1 MKKSEQLSLDEG
13 FYEFK
18 DTNVLNRINKVKSL
32 IISLPVEIERLLVWQ
47 FKVKL
52 MVIVQFINI
61 NGDNLTNESKN
72 YLEYFNKWIR

>member
-32 IISLPVEIERLLVWQ
+32 ILEIKKHNMLTPEDYQEMLDLTEDLEDVISALFDYLLFTRTQ
-47 FKVKL
+47 MF
-52 MVIVQFINI
+52 
-61 NGDNLTNESKN
+61 
-72 YLEYFNKWIR
+72 

>member
-32 IISLPVEIERLLVWQ
+32 ISEINEHNMLTPEDYQKMLDLTDDLEDMISYLFDYLL
-47 FKVKL
+47 
-52 MVIVQFINI
+52 
-61 NGDNLTNESKN
+61 LTRNQM
-72 YLEYFNKWIR
+72 F

>member
-32 IISLPVEIERLLVWQ
+32 VSEIKEHNMLTPEDYQEMLNLIDDLEDVISDLFDYLL
-47 FKVKL
+47 
-52 MVIVQFINI
+52 
-61 NGDNLTNESKN
+61 LTRNQM
-72 YLEYFNKWIR
+72 F

>member
-32 IISLPVEIERLLVWQ
+32 ISEINEHNMLTPEDYQKMLDLTDDLEDMISDLFDYLL
-47 FKVKL
+47 
-52 MVIVQFINI
+52 
-61 NGDNLTNESKN
+61 LTRNQM
-72 YLEYFNKWIR
+72 F

>member
-32 IISLPVEIERLLVWQ
+32 ILEIKKHNMLTPEDYQEMLDLTDDLEDVISALFDYLLFTRTQ
-47 FKVKL
+47 MF
-52 MVIVQFINI
+52 
-61 NGDNLTNESKN
+61 
-72 YLEYFNKWIR
+72 